1 MKIKLGSGLTPQ
13 NLLVVLLIIII
24 VFAPSLVVRIVF
36 GLPFVLFFPGYS
48 LILALFPRKDR
59 LGNIERIALSFGL
72 SIAVVPLIGLILNYT
87 PLGITLYSTLYSIT
101 GFIFAMS
108 LIAWIRLRRLGYL
121 ERFNIEFEIKKP
133 TWSGNRW
140 DKVLSVI
147 LVVSILAAIGV
158 LSYVIAS
165 PKVGERFTEFYILGL
180 SGEAI
185 DYPKEI
191 RVGEEG
197 KVIVGIVNREH
208 EVVSYR
214 MEVMIDGV
222 KNNEVGPVVLDH
234 EQKWEEIVSFIPDK
248 AGDNLKVG
256 FILYMNEE
264 VELQLETHLWID
276 VTN

>member
-1 MKIKLGSGLTPQ
+1 
-13 NLLVVLLIIII
+13 
-24 VFAPSLVVRIVF
+24 
-36 GLPFVLFFPGYS
+36 
-48 LILALFPRKDR
+48 
-59 LGNIERIALSFGL
+59 
-72 SIAVVPLIGLILNYT
+72 
-87 PLGITLYSTLYSIT
+87 
-101 GFIFAMS
+101 
-108 LIAWIRLRRLGYL
+108 
-121 ERFNIEFEIKKP
+121 
-133 TWSGNRW
+133 
-140 DKVLSVI
+140 
-147 LVVSILAAIGV
+147 
-158 LSYVIAS
+158 
-165 PKVGERFTEFYILGL
+165 VGERFTEFYILGL

-222 KNNEVGPVVLDH
+222 KNNEVGSIVLDH

-264 VELQLETHLWID
+264 VEPQLETHLWID